1 MEGLPCRIAQAH
13 TAAEQTRKRE
23 EGNNGEKEYRRKPGK
38 QKFKI
43 ITLPPP
49 KENKRSKD
57 LK

>member
-1 MEGLPCRIAQAH
+1 MGGLPCRIAQAH
-13 TAAEQTRKRE
+13 TAAEQTRKWD
-23 EGNNGEKEYRRKPGK
+23 EGNTGEEYRRKPGK

-49 KENKRSKD
+49 EENQRSIG